1 MSDGDRAGMASAGAS
16 KDAAQGFPYVE
27 GLPGVDPPGEDYATG
42 LPGWQFI
49 SEAIRRGVRLWAT
62 MALLGL
68 VIGAGFYARH
78 VSYQASTSV
87 VVAPNPAELPT
98 DAILTDIALAQS
110 HTVAAR
116 ALHELG
122 LQESAS
128 SFLATYKV
136 TTVTD
141 RVLLIT
147 LSAPSSSAAVAR
159 AHAVATAFLQYRAQ
173 QFQVQEQH
181 VLTALQQ
188 QVLQAKQQIRS
199 LTMEVSQLATRP
211 ASPAQQAKLSA
222 RRSQLAQAQAQLP
235 ALQQAITSNQV
246 TTRMTATQL
255 VQGSQILDAATA
267 TPSSRFKHAGL
278 YAVGG
283 LIAGLLL
290 GLAVVIAR
298 ALVSD
303 RLRRRDDVAHALGAP
318 VRLSVTGV
326 RRRRWRPGQR
336 GLAAAQRPG
345 VQRIAAHLWEVLPR
359 RDMRPAALAVVA
371 VDDTSVPALSL
382 VSLALSCARE
392 GRSVVLADLCPGAPA
407 ARLLGVRH
415 SGTGPVNADG
425 TQPGNRGPRKRYRCR
440 TAAPGLR
447 LGSATRPG
455 IGPGLRLGKCSAH
468 PGQAGPV
475 TRRGTPCNLGP

>member
-199 LTMEVSQLATRP
+199 LTMEVSQLATGRP
-211 ASPAQQAKLSA
+211 HPHSRPSSA
-222 RRSQLAQAQAQLP
+222 R
-235 ALQQAITSNQV
+235 
-246 TTRMTATQL
+246 
-255 VQGSQILDAATA
+255 GAA
-267 TPSSRFKHAGL
+267 S
-278 YAVGG
+278 
-283 LIAGLLL
+283 
-290 GLAVVIAR
+290 
-298 ALVSD
+298 
-303 RLRRRDDVAHALGAP
+303 
-318 VRLSVTGV
+318 
-326 RRRRWRPGQR
+326 
-336 GLAAAQRPG
+336 
-345 VQRIAAHLWEVLPR
+345 LPR
-359 RDMRPAALAVVA
+359 RRPNCPRC
-371 VDDTSVPALSL
+371 SRRSPAI
-382 VSLALSCARE
+382 R
-392 GRSVVLADLCPGAPA
+392 
-407 ARLLGVRH
+407 
-415 SGTGPVNADG
+415 
-425 TQPGNRGPRKRYRCR
+425 
-440 TAAPGLR
+440 
-447 LGSATRPG
+447 
-455 IGPGLRLGKCSAH
+455 
-468 PGQAGPV
+468 
-475 TRRGTPCNLGP
+475 